1 MSCELVRI
9 SGDVQGVCFRH
20 YAKREAERLGISGWV
35 KNVSD
40 GKVEALI
47 CGSEPQLAA
56 MREWLSRGPP
66 SAEVLD
72 IRAEPYQGAPCP
84 SESFRIV
91 Y

>member
-9 SGDVQGVCFRH
+9 RGDVQGVCFRH
-20 YAKREAERLGISGWV
+20 YARREAERLGISGWV

-40 GKVEALI
+40 GSVEALI
-47 CGSEPQLAA
+47 CGGDTQLAT
-56 MREWLSRGPP
+56 MREWLARGPP

-72 IRAEPYQGAPCP
+72 IRAETYQGAPCP
-84 SESFRIV
+84 SGSFRIV

>member
-9 SGDVQGVCFRH
+9 CGDVQGVCFRH

-40 GKVEALI
+40 GSVEALI
-47 CGSEPQLAA
+47 CGGDGQLAA

-66 SAEVLD
+66 
-72 IRAEPYQGAPCP
+72 
-84 SESFRIV
+84 
-91 Y
+91 